1 MKIDI
6 TCVLVLI
13 AASATAQQVGVTTK
27 PDWLVNPSP
36 FKAEIRYSGE
46 KKELALANGLVCR
59 TIRLAPNAATVDYSN
74 LVTGEQLLRAVG
86 PEARVTLN
94 GTDYP
99 IGGLDQNATQDQ
111 SGLKV
116 AVALM

>member
-1 MKIDI
+1 
-6 TCVLVLI
+6 
-13 AASATAQQVGVTTK
+13 
-27 PDWLVNPSP
+27 
-36 FKAEIRYSGE
+36 
-46 KKELALANGLVCR
+46 VCR
-59 TIRLAPNAATVDYSN
+59 TIRLAPTAATVDYSN
-74 LVTGEQLLRAVG
+74 LVTGEQPLRAVG

-116 AVALM
+116 AHTGNVAGWTSAGFGAKTMNSGRFHGAIDNITVREIK